1 MYSIYEDLSVW
12 IYIWKYMHSFL
23 IFKYTFPWNFIP
35 ILYFKTISTNH
46 YHISYV
52 CILYK
57 SLFSISSWT
66 LIIPIFK
73 FIIKHKDIFM
83 GLMNIKCVTNKYF
96 LVDMFVFFNM
106 QKWIIYVGLKSCK
119 RFPIFF
125 LKSCWLLAYLCCSPI
140 HKYLWLYQL
149 TSSIL
154 TAWS

>member
-1 MYSIYEDLSVW
+1 MNSIYEDLSVC
-12 IYIWKYMHSFL
+12 IYIRKYMHSFS
-23 IFKYTFPWNFIP
+23 IFQYNFQWNFIP

-66 LIIPIFK
+66 VIIPIFK
-73 FIIKHKDIFM
+73 LMIKHKDIFR

-96 LVDMFVFFNM
+96 LVDLCVFFFFNM

-119 RFPIFF
+119 RLPIFF
-125 LKSCWLLAYLCCSPI
+125 LKSCWLLVYLCCSPI
-140 HKYLWLYQL
+140 HKHLNF
-149 TSSIL
+149 
-154 TAWS
+154 